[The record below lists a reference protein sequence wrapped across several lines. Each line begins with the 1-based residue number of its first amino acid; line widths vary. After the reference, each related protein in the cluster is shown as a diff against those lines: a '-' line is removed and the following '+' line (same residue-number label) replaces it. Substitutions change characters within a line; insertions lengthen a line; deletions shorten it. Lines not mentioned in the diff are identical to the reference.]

1 MILYSHFPCGS
12 VDWNHKA
19 RRFLLFP
26 YCHFPCGSVDWN
38 HTQLDP
44 YIFLSAVTS
53 LAEVWIE
60 IVIVAISRTASRVTS
75 LAEVWIEMQIRLC
88 QRIRSHRHFPCG
100 SVDWNLLTKKEE
112 PKLLLVTS
120 LAEVWIEIFLSHH
133 HCHRLFRHFPCGSV
147 DWNTVSV
154 SPYIRLFG
162 HFPCGSVDWNF
173 STGLDGAD
181 GVSHFP
187 CGSVDWNA
195 AWNPLFCLWISSL
208 PLRKCGLKWLQPWYG
223 LLELPVTS
231 LAEVWIEIFR

>member
-1 MILYSHFPCGS
+1 MSLPLRKCGLKYYDVLEELELTGHFPCGS
-12 VDWNHKA
+12 VDWNIQQ
-19 RRFLLFP
+19 LLDSYHP
-26 YCHFPCGSVDWN
+26 KC
-38 HTQLDP
+38 
-44 YIFLSAVTS
+44 
-53 LAEVWIE
+53 
-60 IVIVAISRTASRVTS
+60 
-75 LAEVWIEMQIRLC
+75 
-88 QRIRSHRHFPCG
+88 HFPCG

-187 CGSVDWNA
+187 CGSVDWNLQIIKYDFL
-195 AWNPLFCLWISSL
+195 NFCHFPCGSVELNNMKQRKTIHHMHSL
-208 PLRKCGLKWLQPWYG
+208 N
-223 LLELPVTS
+223 
-231 LAEVWIEIFR
+231 